1 MENKKGLLI
10 VFIIGAI
17 VIGAALFKQFDFQ
30 NFKLE
35 KPALAVVYVIAF
47 VFCISATVKNLKNN

>member
-1 MENKKGLLI
+1 MKNKKGLLI

-47 VFCISATVKNLKNN
+47 FFVFQPQ